1 MRSKPVPK
9 EYARMYPI
17 DHDAAV
23 RLLTECVKLPTINPP
38 GDEKLAADWLA
49 EQLQHRGFNPR
60 VDDLG
65 GNRANVVTVL
75 RGTGEK
81 PALVFNGHLDVVPV
95 GDTPWMYDPFA
106 GVRVNGRLYGRGSSD
121 MKSGLVAMVMAADAL
136 KQAGVHLKGDLIISG
151 VADEE
156 TGALGAKSWVQAGGL
171 QGVGAIVIG
180 EPTNL
185 EVYIA
190 EKGAFWLEIT
200 TYGKTAHGSMP
211 DLGINAV
218 MHMTAA
224 LQALTSLSLP
234 FQPHPLFDK
243 PTMNVGTIVGG
254 HKTNVV
260 PDRCTV
266 TIDLRTLPGMRH
278 EDILQDVRQRLDG
291 LRQAIP
297 EFTYDLRVIAE
308 RAPVASDPQAPIV
321 ETALAVL
328 EAHGRQ
334 APPKAT
340 PGFATDAS
348 VFQPASGAPF
358 MIFGPG
364 IPQLAHQPNE
374 YVEIDTYLE
383 SIEVFCELAV
393 KYLS

>member
-1 MRSKPVPK
+1 
-9 EYARMYPI
+9 MYPI
-17 DHDAAV
+17 DPAAAV
-23 RLLTECVKLPTINPP
+23 QLLTECVKLPTVNPP
-38 GDEKLAADWLA
+38 GNEKLAADWLA
-49 EQLQHRGFNPR
+49 EHLERQGFSPR

-65 GNRANVVTVL
+65 DHRANITAVL
-75 RGTGEK
+75 KGTGEK

-95 GDTPWMYDPFA
+95 GDTPWTHDPFA
-106 GVRVNGRLYGRGSSD
+106 AVRVNDRLYGRGTSD
-121 MKSGLVAMVMAADAL
+121 MKSGLIAMVMAADAL
-136 KQAGVHLKGDLIISG
+136 KQAGVRLKGDLILSG

-190 EKGAFWLEIT
+190 EKGTCWLEIT

-218 MHMTAA
+218 MHMTTA
-224 LQALTSLSLP
+224 LHALARLSLP
-234 FQPHPLFDK
+234 FQPHALFDR
-243 PTMNVGTIVGG
+243 PTMNVGTIAGG
-254 HKTNVV
+254 NKTNVV

-278 EDILQDVRQRLDG
+278 EDVLQAVRQTLDG
-291 LRQAIP
+291 LREAMP
-297 EFTYDLRVIAE
+297 HFTYGMRVIAE

-321 ETALAVL
+321 ETALAIL
-328 EAHGRQ
+328 EARGRRET
-334 APPKAT
+334 PKAT

-358 MIFGPG
+358 LIFGPG

-374 YVEIDTYLE
+374 YVEIDTYVT
-383 SIEVFCELAV
+383 SIELFCELAV

>member
-1 MRSKPVPK
+1 
-9 EYARMYPI
+9 MYPI
-17 DHDAAV
+17 DYDAAV
-23 RLLTECVKLPTINPP
+23 RLLTECVQLPTVNPP
-38 GDEKLAADWLA
+38 GNEKLAADWLA
-49 EQLQHRGFNPR
+49 EQLKHRGFSPR

-65 GNRANVVTVL
+65 GNRANIMTVL
-75 RGTGEK
+75 RGTDEK

-95 GDTPWMYDPFA
+95 GDTPWTHDPFG
-106 GVRVNGRLYGRGSSD
+106 GVRANGRLYGRGTSD
-121 MKSGLVAMVMAADAL
+121 MKSGLMAMVMAVDAL
-136 KQAGVHLKGDLIISG
+136 KQADVRLKGDLVLSG

-156 TGALGAKSWVQAGGL
+156 TGALGAKSWVQAGEL

-190 EKGAFWLEIT
+190 EKGACWLEIT

-211 DLGINAV
+211 DLGVNAV
-218 MHMTAA
+218 MHMTTA
-224 LQALTSLSLP
+224 LHALTRLSLP
-234 FQPHPLFDK
+234 FQPHPLFDR

-254 HKTNVV
+254 NKTNVV
-260 PDRCTV
+260 PDRCTA

-278 EDILQDVRQRLDG
+278 EDVLQDIRQTLDG
-291 LRQAIP
+291 LREAIP
-297 EFTYDLRVIAE
+297 QFTYELRVIAE

-321 ETALAVL
+321 ETALSVL
-328 EAHGRQ
+328 EAHGRRET
-334 APPKAT
+334 PKAT

-358 MIFGPG
+358 LIFGPG

-374 YVEIDTYLE
+374 YVEIDTYLK
-383 SIEVFCELAV
+383 SIELFCELAV

>member
-1 MRSKPVPK
+1 
-9 EYARMYPI
+9 MYPI
-17 DHDAAV
+17 DHDAAIH
-23 RLLTECVKLPTINPP
+23 LLIECVQLPTINPP
-38 GDEKLAADWLA
+38 GNEKLAADWMA
-49 EQLQHRGFNPR
+49 EQLERRGFSPR

-65 GNRANVVTVL
+65 DNRANITTVL

-95 GDTPWMYDPFA
+95 GDTPWTHDPFG
-106 GVRVNGRLYGRGSSD
+106 GVRENGRLYGRGTSD
-121 MKSGLVAMVMAADAL
+121 MKSGLMAMVMAADAL
-136 KQAGVHLKGDLIISG
+136 KRADVRLKGDLILSG

-156 TGALGAKSWVQAGGL
+156 TGALGAKAWVQTGGL

-190 EKGAFWLEIT
+190 EKGACWLEIT

-218 MHMTAA
+218 MHMMMA
-224 LQALTSLSLP
+224 LQALARLSLP

-243 PTMNVGTIVGG
+243 PTMNVGTIAGG

-278 EDILQDVRQRLDG
+278 DHVVQDIRQTLDG
-291 LRQAIP
+291 LREAIP
-297 EFTYDLRVIAE
+297 SFTYELRIIAE
-308 RAPVASDPQAPIV
+308 RAPVASDSQAPIV
-321 ETALAVL
+321 ETILTIL
-328 EAHGRQ
+328 QAHGR
-334 APPKAT
+334 PETPKAT

-358 MIFGPG
+358 LIFGPG

-374 YVEIDTYLE
+374 YVEIDTYIN
-383 SIEVFCELAV
+383 SIELFCELAV

>member
-1 MRSKPVPK
+1 
-9 EYARMYPI
+9 MYPI

-23 RLLTECVKLPTINPP
+23 RLLTECVKLPTVNPP

-49 EQLQHRGFNPR
+49 EQLERRGFNPR

-65 GNRANVVTVL
+65 GNRANVMAVL
-75 RGTGEK
+75 QGTGEK

-106 GVRVNGRLYGRGSSD
+106 GVCENGRLYGRGSSD
-121 MKSGLVAMVMAADAL
+121 MKSGLMAMVMAADAL
-136 KQAGVHLKGDLIISG
+136 KQAGVRLKGDLIFSG

-156 TGALGAKSWVQAGGL
+156 TGALGAKAWVDAGGL

-190 EKGAFWLEIT
+190 EKGAFWLEIV

-224 LQALTSLSLP
+224 LQVLTRFSLP

-243 PTMNVGTIVGG
+243 PTMNVGTIAGG

-266 TIDLRTLPGMRH
+266 TLDLRTLPGMRH
-278 EDILQDVRQRLDG
+278 EDILQDIRRTLDG
-291 LRQAIP
+291 LREVIP

-328 EAHGRQ
+328 EAHGRRQ
-334 APPKAT
+334 PPKAT

-383 SIEVFCELAV
+383 SIALFYELAV

>member
-1 MRSKPVPK
+1 
-9 EYARMYPI
+9 MYPI
-17 DHDAAV
+17 DHDVAV
-23 RLLTECVKLPTINPP
+23 QALVECVQLPTVNPP

-49 EQLQHRGFNPR
+49 ERLARQGFSPR

-65 GNRANVVTVL
+65 GNRANITAIL
-75 RGTGEK
+75 HGTGEK

-95 GDTPWMYDPFA
+95 GETPWEHEPFA
-106 GVRVNGRLYGRGSSD
+106 GVRADGRLYGRGTSD
-121 MKSGLVAMVMAADAL
+121 MKSGLVAMVMALEAL
-136 KQAGVHLKGDLIISG
+136 KQAGVRLKGDLILSG

-156 TGALGAKSWVQAGGL
+156 TGALGAKSWVQAGGM
-171 QGVGAIVIG
+171 QGVGAVVIG

-190 EKGAFWLEIT
+190 EKGACWLEIT

-224 LQALTSLSLP
+224 LQALTHLTLP

-243 PTMNVGTIVGG
+243 PTMNVGTIAGG
-254 HKTNVV
+254 NKTNVV
-260 PDRCTV
+260 PDRCTA

-278 EDILQDVRQRLDG
+278 EDVLRDIRRTLDG
-291 LRQAIP
+291 LCEVIP
-297 EFTYDLRVIAE
+297 HFSYDMRVIAE
-308 RAPVASDPQAPIV
+308 RGPVASDPRAPIV

-328 EAHGRQ
+328 ETRGRRE
-334 APPKAT
+334 APKAT
-340 PGFATDAS
+340 PGYATDAS

-358 MIFGPG
+358 LIFGPG

-374 YVEIDTYLE
+374 FVDIDTYLQ
-383 SIEVFCELAV
+383 SIELFCELAV
-393 KYLS
+393 RYLS

>member
-1 MRSKPVPK
+1 
-9 EYARMYPI
+9 MYPI

-23 RLLTECVKLPTINPP
+23 RLLTECVQLPTVNPP

-49 EQLQHRGFNPR
+49 EQLKRRGFNPR

-65 GNRANVVTVL
+65 GNRANVMTVL
-75 RGTGEK
+75 HGTGEK

-95 GDTPWMYDPFA
+95 GDTPWTHDPFA
-106 GVRVNGRLYGRGSSD
+106 GVRENGRLYGRGSSD
-121 MKSGLVAMVMAADAL
+121 MKSGLIAMVMAADAL
-136 KQAGVHLKGDLIISG
+136 KQAGVRLKGDLIISG

-156 TGALGAKSWVQAGGL
+156 TGALGAKSWVLSGGL

-224 LQALTSLSLP
+224 LQSLTRLSLP

-243 PTMNVGTIVGG
+243 PTMNVGTIAGG
-254 HKTNVV
+254 NKTNVV

-278 EDILQDVRQRLDG
+278 EDILQDIRQTLDG
-291 LRQAIP
+291 LREVIP
-297 EFTYDLRVIAE
+297 AFAYELRVIAE

-328 EAHGRQ
+328 EAHGRRQ
-334 APPKAT
+334 PPKAT

-374 YVEIDTYLE
+374 YVELDTYLE
-383 SIEVFCELAV
+383 SIELFCELAV

>member
-1 MRSKPVPK
+1 
-9 EYARMYPI
+9 MYPI
-17 DHDAAV
+17 DHDVAI
-23 RLLTECVKLPTINPP
+23 RLLTECVQLPTVNPP
-38 GDEKLAADWLA
+38 GNEKLAADWLA
-49 EQLQHRGFNPR
+49 AHLERNGFSPR

-65 GNRANVVTVL
+65 GHRANIVAVL
-75 RGTGEK
+75 HGTGEK

-95 GDTPWMYDPFA
+95 GDTPWTHDPFA
-106 GVRVNGRLYGRGSSD
+106 GVRENGRLYGRGTSD
-121 MKSGLVAMVMAADAL
+121 MKSGLMAMVMAAQAL
-136 KQAGVHLKGDLIISG
+136 KQAGVRLKGDLILSG

-156 TGALGAKSWVQAGGL
+156 TGALGAKSWVEAGGL
-171 QGVGAIVIG
+171 DGVGAIVIG

-190 EKGAFWLEIT
+190 EKGACWLELT

-218 MHMTAA
+218 MHMTTA
-224 LQALTSLSLP
+224 LHALTRLSLP
-234 FQPHPLFDK
+234 FQPHALFDK

-260 PDRCTV
+260 PDRCTA

-278 EDILQDVRQRLDG
+278 EDVLQEIRQTLDG
-291 LRQAIP
+291 LREAVPQFSY
-297 EFTYDLRVIAE
+297 ELRVIAE
-308 RAPVASDPQAPIV
+308 RAAVASDPQAPIV
-321 ETALAVL
+321 ETVLAIL
-328 EAHGRQ
+328 AAQGRRET
-334 APPKAT
+334 PKAT

-358 MIFGPG
+358 LIFGPG

-374 YVEIDTYLE
+374 YVEIDTYLH
-383 SIEVFCELAV
+383 SIELFCELAV
-393 KYLS
+393 RYLS

>member
-1 MRSKPVPK
+1 M
-9 EYARMYPI
+9 YAI
-17 DHDAAV
+17 DHETAIQ
-23 RLLTECVKLPTINPP
+23 LLTECVRLPTVNPP

-49 EQLQHRGFNPR
+49 GHFERRGFKPR

-65 GNRANVVTVL
+65 GNRANVTAVL
-75 RGTGEK
+75 KGTGDK

-95 GDTPWMYDPFA
+95 GDTPWTHDPFA
-106 GVRVNGRLYGRGSSD
+106 GVQVDGRLYGRGSSD
-121 MKSGLVAMVMAADAL
+121 MKSGLMAMVMAADAL
-136 KQAGVHLKGDLIISG
+136 KRAGVPLKGDLIVSG

-156 TGALGAKSWVQAGGL
+156 TGALGARSWVEAGGL

-211 DLGINAV
+211 ELGINAV
-218 MHMTAA
+218 IHMLAA
-224 LQALTSLSLP
+224 LQALARLSFP
-234 FQPHPLFDK
+234 FQPHALFDK
-243 PTMNVGTIVGG
+243 PTLNVGTIAGG

-278 EDILQDVRQRLDG
+278 DDILQDIGRTLDG
-291 LRQAIP
+291 LREAIP
-297 EFTYDLRVIAE
+297 EFRYELRVMAE

-321 ETALAVL
+321 QTALAVL
-328 EAHGRQ
+328 EAHGRRL
-334 APPKAT
+334 PPKAT

-358 MIFGPG
+358 LIFGPG

-374 YVEIDTYLE
+374 YVEIDTYLT
-383 SIEVFCELAV
+383 SIELFCELAV
-393 KYLS
+393 EYLS

>member
-1 MRSKPVPK
+1 
-9 EYARMYPI
+9 MYPI

-49 EQLQHRGFNPR
+49 EQLLHRGFNPR

-65 GNRANVVTVL
+65 GNRANIMTVL
-75 RGTGEK
+75 QGTGEK

-106 GVRVNGRLYGRGSSD
+106 GVRENGRLYGRGTSD
-121 MKSGLVAMVMAADAL
+121 MKSGLMAMVMAADAL
-136 KQAGVHLKGDLIISG
+136 KQAGVELKGDLIISG

-156 TGALGAKSWVQAGGL
+156 TGALGAKSWVEAGGL

-224 LQALTSLSLP
+224 LQALTRLSLS

-243 PTMNVGTIVGG
+243 PTMNVGTIAGG

-260 PDRCTV
+260 PDRCTT

-278 EDILQDVRQRLDG
+278 ADILQDIRQTLDG

-297 EFTYDLRVIAE
+297 EFNYELRVIAE

-328 EAHGRQ
+328 EAHGRRQ
-334 APPKAT
+334 PPKAT

-374 YVEIDTYLE
+374 YVQIDTYLE
-383 SIEVFCELAV
+383 SIELFCELAV

>member
-1 MRSKPVPK
+1 
-9 EYARMYPI
+9 MYPI
-17 DHDAAV
+17 DPDAAV
-23 RLLTECVKLPTINPP
+23 RLLRECVRLPTVNPP
-38 GDEKLAADWLA
+38 GDEKIAADWLA
-49 EQLQHRGFNPR
+49 GLLEQRGFSPR

-65 GNRANVVTVL
+65 DNRANVTAVL
-75 RGTGEK
+75 QGTGEK

-95 GDTPWMYDPFA
+95 GETPWTHDPFA
-106 GVRVNGRLYGRGSSD
+106 GVQVDGRLYGRGSSD
-121 MKSGLVAMVMAADAL
+121 MKSGLMAMVMAADAL
-136 KQAGVHLKGDLIISG
+136 QRGGARLKGDLILSG

-190 EKGAFWLEIT
+190 EKGACWLEVI

-224 LQALTSLSLP
+224 LQALARLSLP

-243 PTMNVGTIVGG
+243 PTMNVGTISGG
-254 HKTNVV
+254 NKTNVV
-260 PDRCTV
+260 PDRCGV

-278 EDILQDVRQRLDG
+278 EDVLQEVRQTLDG
-291 LRQAIP
+291 LRATIP
-297 EFTYDLRVIAE
+297 TFTYEMRVIAE

-321 ETALAVL
+321 ETALAIL
-328 EAHGRQ
+328 KAQGREET
-334 APPKAT
+334 PKAT

-348 VFQPASGAPF
+348 VFQPASGVPF
-358 MIFGPG
+358 LIFGPG

-374 YVEIDTYLE
+374 YVEIGTYLQ
-383 SIEVFCELAV
+383 SIGIFCELAV

>member
-1 MRSKPVPK
+1 
-9 EYARMYPI
+9 MYPI

-23 RLLTECVKLPTINPP
+23 RLLTECVKLPTVNPP
-38 GDEKLAADWLA
+38 GNEKLAADWLA
-49 EQLQHRGFNPR
+49 AQLELRGFSPR

-65 GNRANVVTVL
+65 GNRANIITVL

-81 PALVFNGHLDVVPV
+81 PALLFNGHLDVVPV
-95 GDTPWMYDPFA
+95 GDTPWTHDPFG
-106 GVRVNGRLYGRGSSD
+106 GVRVDGRLYGRGTSD
-121 MKSGLVAMVMAADAL
+121 MKSGLMAMVMAADAL
-136 KQAGVHLKGDLIISG
+136 KQAGMRLKGDLILSG

-156 TGALGAKSWVQAGGL
+156 TGALGAKTWVQAGGL

-190 EKGAFWLEIT
+190 EKGACWLEIT

-211 DLGINAV
+211 DLGVNAV
-218 MHMTAA
+218 MHMMTA
-224 LQALTSLSLP
+224 LHALTRLSLP

-243 PTMNVGTIVGG
+243 PTMNVGTIAGG
-254 HKTNVV
+254 SKTNVV
-260 PDRCTV
+260 PDRCIA
-266 TIDLRTLPGMRH
+266 TIDLRTLPGMQH
-278 EDILQDVRQRLDG
+278 EDVLQEIRQTLDG
-291 LRQAIP
+291 LREAIP
-297 EFTYDLRVIAE
+297 QFAYEMHVITE
-308 RAPVASDPQAPIV
+308 RGPVASDPHAPIV

-328 EAHGRQ
+328 EARGHHET
-334 APPKAT
+334 PKAT

-358 MIFGPG
+358 LILGPG

-374 YVEIDTYLE
+374 YVEIDTYLQ
-383 SIEVFCELAV
+383 SIELFCEIAAR
-393 KYLS
+393 YLS

>member
-1 MRSKPVPK
+1 
-9 EYARMYPI
+9 MYPI

-23 RLLTECVKLPTINPP
+23 RLLTECVQLHTVNPP
-38 GDEKLAADWLA
+38 GNEKLAADWLA
-49 EQLQHRGFNPR
+49 EELERKGFSPR

-65 GNRANVVTVL
+65 GNRANIVTVL

-95 GDTPWMYDPFA
+95 GDTPWTHDPFG
-106 GVRVNGRLYGRGSSD
+106 GVRVNGRLYGRGTSD
-121 MKSGLVAMVMAADAL
+121 MKSGLMAMVVAVEAL
-136 KQAGVHLKGDLIISG
+136 KQAGVHLKGDLILSG

-190 EKGAFWLEIT
+190 EKGACWLEIT

-218 MHMTAA
+218 MHMTTA
-224 LQALTSLSLP
+224 LHALTRLSLP

-254 HKTNVV
+254 NKTNVV
-260 PDRCTV
+260 PDRCTA
-266 TIDLRTLPGMRH
+266 TIDLRTLPGMQH
-278 EDILQDVRQRLDG
+278 ADVLHAIRQTLDG
-291 LRQAIP
+291 LRAAIP
-297 EFTYDLRVIAE
+297 QFTYEMRVIAE
-308 RAPVASDPQAPIV
+308 RGPVASDPQAPIV
-321 ETALAVL
+321 ETALAIL
-328 EAHGRQ
+328 EAQGRRET
-334 APPKAT
+334 PKAT
-340 PGFATDAS
+340 PGYATDAS

-358 MIFGPG
+358 LIFGPG

-374 YVEIDTYLE
+374 YVEIDTYLR
-383 SIEVFCELAV
+383 SIELFCELAV

>member
-1 MRSKPVPK
+1 
-9 EYARMYPI
+9 MYPI

-23 RLLTECVKLPTINPP
+23 RLLTECVRLPTVNPP
-38 GDEKLAADWLA
+38 GNEKVAADWLA
-49 EQLQHRGFNPR
+49 EQLERKGFSPH

-65 GNRANVVTVL
+65 GNRANVATVL

-81 PALVFNGHLDVVPV
+81 PALLINGHLDVVPI
-95 GDTPWMYDPFA
+95 GDAPWTHDPFG
-106 GVRVNGRLYGRGSSD
+106 GVRANGRLYGRGTSD
-121 MKSGLVAMVMAADAL
+121 MKSGLMAMVMAVDAL
-136 KQAGVHLKGDLIISG
+136 KQAGVRLKGDLILSG

-190 EKGAFWLEIT
+190 EKGACWLEIT

-218 MHMTAA
+218 MHMTTA
-224 LQALTSLSLP
+224 LHALSRLSLP

-243 PTMNVGTIVGG
+243 PTMNVGTIAGG
-254 HKTNVV
+254 NKTNVV
-260 PDRCTV
+260 PDRCTA
-266 TIDLRTLPGMRH
+266 TIDLRTLPGMQH
-278 EDILQDVRQRLDG
+278 PDVLQDIRQTLDG
-291 LRQAIP
+291 LRDAIP
-297 EFTYDLRVIAE
+297 QFTYEVRVIAE
-308 RAPVASDPQAPIV
+308 RGPVASDPRAPIV
-321 ETALAVL
+321 ETALSILA
-328 EAHGRQ
+328 AHGRRET
-334 APPKAT
+334 PKAT
-340 PGFATDAS
+340 PGYATDAS

-358 MIFGPG
+358 LIFGPG

-374 YVEIDTYLE
+374 YVEIDTYLK
-383 SIEVFCELAV
+383 SIDLFCELAV
-393 KYLS
+393 TYLS

>member
-1 MRSKPVPK
+1 
-9 EYARMYPI
+9 MYPI
-17 DHDAAV
+17 DADAAV
-23 RLLTECVKLPTINPP
+23 RLLTECVQLPTVNPP
-38 GDEKLAADWLA
+38 GDERLAADWLA
-49 EQLQHRGFNPR
+49 AELERRGFDPR

-65 GNRANVVTVL
+65 GNRANITAVL

-95 GDTPWMYDPFA
+95 GDTPWIHDPFG
-106 GVRVNGRLYGRGSSD
+106 GVQVDGRLYGRGTSD
-121 MKSGLVAMVMAADAL
+121 MKSGLMAMVLAADAL
-136 KQAGVHLKGDLIISG
+136 QQAGVRLKGDLILSG

-180 EPTNL
+180 EPTAL

-190 EKGAFWLEIT
+190 EKGAYWLEIT
-200 TYGKTAHGSMP
+200 TFGKTAHGSMP

-218 MHMTAA
+218 MHMTTA
-224 LQALTSLSLP
+224 LQALARLSLP
-234 FQPHPLFDK
+234 FQPHPLFDR

-254 HKTNVV
+254 NKTNVV

-266 TIDLRTLPGMRH
+266 TIDLRTLPGMQH
-278 EDILQDVRQRLDG
+278 EDVLQEIRQTLDG
-291 LRQAIP
+291 LCEVVP
-297 EFTYDLRVIAE
+297 HFTYKVRVIAE
-308 RAPVASDPQAPIV
+308 RAPVASDPHAPIV
-321 ETALAVL
+321 ETTLSIL
-328 EAHGRQ
+328 EARGRRES
-334 APPKAT
+334 PKAT

-348 VFQPASGAPF
+348 VFQPASGVPF
-358 MIFGPG
+358 LIFGPG

-374 YVEIDTYLE
+374 YVEVATYLQ
-383 SIEVFCELAV
+383 SIELFCELAV

>member
-1 MRSKPVPK
+1 
-9 EYARMYPI
+9 
-17 DHDAAV
+17 
-23 RLLTECVKLPTINPP
+23 
-38 GDEKLAADWLA
+38 
-49 EQLQHRGFNPR
+49 
-60 VDDLG
+60 
-65 GNRANVVTVL
+65 
-75 RGTGEK
+75 
-81 PALVFNGHLDVVPV
+81 
-95 GDTPWMYDPFA
+95 
-106 GVRVNGRLYGRGSSD
+106 
-121 MKSGLVAMVMAADAL
+121 
-136 KQAGVHLKGDLIISG
+136 
-151 VADEE
+151 
-156 TGALGAKSWVQAGGL
+156 
-171 QGVGAIVIG
+171 
-180 EPTNL
+180 
-185 EVYIA
+185 VYIA

-224 LQALTSLSLP
+224 LQALTRLSLP
-234 FQPHPLFDK
+234 FQPQPLFDK
-243 PTMNVGTIVGG
+243 PTMNVGTIAGG

-278 EDILQDVRQRLDG
+278 EDILQDIRQRLDG

-297 EFTYDLRVIAE
+297 EFTYELRVIAE
-308 RAPVASDPQAPIV
+308 RAPVASDPQALIV

-328 EAHGRQ
+328 EAHGRRES
-334 APPKAT
+334 PKAT

-348 VFQPASGAPF
+348 VFQPASRVPF

-383 SIEVFCELAV
+383 SIQLFCELAV

>member
-1 MRSKPVPK
+1 
-9 EYARMYPI
+9 MYPI

-49 EQLQHRGFNPR
+49 EQLERRGFSPR

-65 GNRANVVTVL
+65 GNRANIVTVL
-75 RGTGEK
+75 QGTGEK

-95 GDTPWMYDPFA
+95 GDTPWTYDPFG
-106 GVRVNGRLYGRGSSD
+106 GVRVNGRLYGRGTSD
-121 MKSGLVAMVMAADAL
+121 MKSGLMAMVMAADAL
-136 KQAGVHLKGDLIISG
+136 KQAGVRLKGDLIISG

-156 TGALGAKSWVQAGGL
+156 TGALGAKSWVHAGGL

-218 MHMTAA
+218 MHMMAA
-224 LQALTSLSLP
+224 VQALTRLSFP
-234 FQPHPLFDK
+234 YQPQPLFDK
-243 PTMNVGTIVGG
+243 PTLNVGTIAGG
-254 HKTNVV
+254 NKTNVV

-278 EDILQDVRQRLDG
+278 EDILQDIRQMLDG
-291 LRQAIP
+291 LREAIP
-297 EFTYDLRVIAE
+297 HFSYEMRVIAE

-321 ETALAVL
+321 ETALAIL
-328 EAHGRQ
+328 DARGRREI
-334 APPKAT
+334 PKAT

-364 IPQLAHQPNE
+364 IPQLAHQPDE
-374 YVEIDTYLE
+374 YVELDTYIT
-383 SIEVFCELAV
+383 SIELFCELAV